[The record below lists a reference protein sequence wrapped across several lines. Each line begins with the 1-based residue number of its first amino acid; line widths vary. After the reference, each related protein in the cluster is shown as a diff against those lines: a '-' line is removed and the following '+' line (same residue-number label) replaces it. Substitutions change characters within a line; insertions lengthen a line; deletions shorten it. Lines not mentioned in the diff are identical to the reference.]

1 MGDGGS
7 WMRMEVMAALKA
19 KLDCGLADSTNA
31 KPFAFTLTREFEGE
45 TLQKSMQEDGLCVS
59 LTHWQFK

>member
-1 MGDGGS
+1 
-7 WMRMEVMAALKA
+7 MEVMAALKA